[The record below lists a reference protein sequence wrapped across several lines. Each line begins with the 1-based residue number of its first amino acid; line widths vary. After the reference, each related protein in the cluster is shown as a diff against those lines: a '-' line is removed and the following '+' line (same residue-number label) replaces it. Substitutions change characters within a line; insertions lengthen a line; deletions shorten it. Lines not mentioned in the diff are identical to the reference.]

1 MRAYRRAF
9 HHVALAMT
17 APPDVP
23 IVRIDPHGFTF
34 EAPPSLTVL
43 EAAAAAQVRLPR
55 SCRNGTCRTCL
66 CKLVSGRVR
75 YRIAWPGV
83 SGEEK
88 ADGWILPC
96 VASADT
102 DLVIESPEAEP
113 STAPHPSPGARARR
127 F

>member
-1 MRAYRRAF
+1 
-9 HHVALAMT
+9 MT
-17 APPDVP
+17 APPDAP

-34 EAPPSLTVL
+34 ESPPSLTVL
-43 EAAAAAQVRLPR
+43 EAASAAHVRLPR

-83 SGEEK
+83 SREEK

-102 DLVIESPEAEP
+102 DLVIEAPDAQP
-113 STAPHPSPGARARR
+113 ATAPHRYRGGGARG